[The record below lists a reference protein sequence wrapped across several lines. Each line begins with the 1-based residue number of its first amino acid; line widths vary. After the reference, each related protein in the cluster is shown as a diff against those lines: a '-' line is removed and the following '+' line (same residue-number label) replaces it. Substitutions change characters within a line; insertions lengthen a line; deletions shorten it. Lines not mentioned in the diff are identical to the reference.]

1 MNSFLLDD
9 FILKHFKFIFVK
21 FYFLA
26 SVFVRIY
33 QNKRFLTVIGDKNN
47 WMCFFIITLYFE

>member
-47 WMCFFIITLYFE
+47 